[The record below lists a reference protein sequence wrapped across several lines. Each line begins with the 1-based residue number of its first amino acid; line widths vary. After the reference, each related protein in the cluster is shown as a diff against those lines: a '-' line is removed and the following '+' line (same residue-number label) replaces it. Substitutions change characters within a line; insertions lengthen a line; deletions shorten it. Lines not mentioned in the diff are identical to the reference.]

1 MNNKELCKKLTRY
14 SSNSQDVVNVTNVLL
29 QQMAEVRR
37 EQIRQVSQV
46 TIKLLKETTVQP
58 NLLKDYLI
66 DVLHD
71 RETEVAMLSSI
82 IEVAN
87 SETIDRREVEKYI
100 KSVAESREN
109 ELVKIM
115 ALFNFPKG

>member
-1 MNNKELCKKLTRY
+1 
-14 SSNSQDVVNVTNVLL
+14 VNVTNVLL

-46 TIKLLKETTVQP
+46 TIKLLKETTLQP
-58 NLLKDYLI
+58 NLLRDYLI

-71 RETEVAMLSSI
+71 RETEVTTLSSI

>member
-46 TIKLLKETTVQP
+46 TIKLLKETTLQP
-58 NLLKDYLI
+58 NLLRDYLI

-71 RETEVAMLSSI
+71 RETEVTTLSSI